1 MHILNDKPIAAP
13 HGDHSLGGESAKV
26 TCSSNLSAKEQ
37 AHITRQVILHDRAAI
52 GAAEPRPVSYAARR
66 GGQLLGGVCGHL
78 EIDRLYVQYL
88 WVHPSIR
95 GQGLGP
101 RLLLTLEAVAVREG
115 CTSAQ
120 IESLA
125 ARSCTLYL
133 KQGYQLIAQVDDYI
147 PGLHLYILRKPLGSG
162 LSHL

>member
-1 MHILNDKPIAAP
+1 MHILDDKPLVAP
-13 HGDHSLGGESAKV
+13 LGEHSLGGESAKL
-26 TCSSNLSAKEQ
+26 TCSPNLSVKEQ
-37 AHITRQVILHDRAAI
+37 AHIARQVILHDRAVI
-52 GAAEPRPVSYAARR
+52 GAAEPRPVSYAARH

-78 EIDRLYVQYL
+78 EVNRLYVQYL
-88 WVHPSIR
+88 WVHPSNR

-101 RLLLTLEAVAVREG
+101 RLLLALEAAAIGEG

-133 KQGYQLIAQVDDYI
+133 KQGYQLITQVEDYI
-147 PGLHLYILRKPLGSG
+147 PGLHLYILRKPLSSALG
-162 LSHL
+162 